1 MQKANRNGHAGRRD
15 SFVGARF
22 QVSFTPLAG
31 FFSPFPRGTR
41 SLSVTIEYLALE
53 GGPPGF
59 GQGFTCPG
67 LLGIPL
73 GQVSISSTGLSPP
86 MAGLSRPFLYQNTVP
101 RCGPATPG
109 GRPPGLG
116 WCAFARHYSRNLG

>member
-15 SFVGARF
+15 SCVGARF

-41 SLSVTIEYLALE
+41 SLSVTIECLALE

-59 GQGFTCPG
+59 SQGFTCPG

-73 GQVSISSTGLSPP
+73 GRARISGTGLSP
-86 MAGLSRPFLYQNTVP
+86 AVADFSKPFPYPRGVP
-101 RCGPATPG
+101 RRGPATPG

-116 WCAFARHYSRNLG
+116 WCAFARRYLRNLG